1 MLHTPKYMEFS
12 KTATPK
18 RLLVLNQPEVSHL
31 IHELRQ
37 LTALTQVQLAEVL
50 GVAYGTINR
59 WENGHIQPS
68 PLALKQ
74 IWRLID
80 KLSHSSSEAVR
91 DGSKQLLIRYF
102 SPERSGM

>member
-1 MLHTPKYMEFS
+1 MLHAPKCMES
-12 KTATPK
+12 PKTATPK
-18 RLLVLNQPEVSHL
+18 RSLVLNQPEVGKL

-74 IWRLID
+74 IWLLID
-80 KLSHSSSEAVR
+80 KLSYSSSEALR

-102 SPERSGM
+102 SPER